1 MKKLLKLVKMA
12 SKYNPIIRQYVL
24 FDGSHARATD
34 LELHYKVAIGGHF
47 PAPCLV
53 PVELLKSALTLSKI
67 PQWAGDTLNGIKLSG
82 HAGETDPAEYPA
94 WPAVVDALPVQ
105 FYVKDVPGTISK
117 LTRAA
122 ALGDVRYYLNGLC
135 FTADGA
141 LATTNGHQLHLQKRA
156 FVPLATGEHVVIRAL
171 FDLFPDLDNLSLSKH
186 HARATLPGGEVI
198 SKLIDGKFPDYKRV
212 VPEAKARPVHI
223 EVNPEQLDN
232 VRKVAAFVKVKGEKF
247 NALKINKDGTMQNS
261 TGELVLPFCQPLPAE
276 LGVNIAYLITS
287 LEAAGVPC
295 TVNLGDKANSK
306 GDLDDSL
313 LILGQDPD
321 FSAVVMPMRI

>member
-1 MKKLLKLVKMA
+1 MKKLLKLAKMA
-12 SKYNPIIRQYVL
+12 NKQYPIIREYVL

-34 LELHYKVAIGGHF
+34 LELHYKVAIDGHF

-53 PVELLKSALTLSKI
+53 PVELLKSALSLSKI

-82 HAGETDPAEYPA
+82 PDRFDPAEYPA
-94 WPAVVDALPVQ
+94 

-117 LTRAA
+117 LMRAA
-122 ALGDVRYYLNGLC
+122 AVGDVRYYLNGLC
-135 FTADGA
+135 FTADGK
-141 LATTNGHQLHLQKRA
+141 LVTTDGHRLHLQKRA

-171 FDLFPDLDNLSLSKH
+171 FDLFPELDNLSISKY
-186 HARATLPGGEVI
+186 HARATVPGGEVI
-198 SKLIDGKFPDYKRV
+198 SKLIDGKFPDYERV
-212 VPEAKARPVHI
+212 VPEAKARPVRI

-232 VRKVAAFVKVKGEKF
+232 VRKVAAFVKVKGDKF

-287 LEAAGVPC
+287 LEAAGAPC

-306 GDLDDSL
+306 GGLDDSL

-321 FSAVVMPMRI
+321 FSAVLMPMRI